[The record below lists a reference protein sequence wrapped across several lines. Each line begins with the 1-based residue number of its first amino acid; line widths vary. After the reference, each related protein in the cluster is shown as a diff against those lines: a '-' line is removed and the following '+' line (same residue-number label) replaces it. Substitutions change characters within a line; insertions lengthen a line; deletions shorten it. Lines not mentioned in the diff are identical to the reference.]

1 MGRLNLRMDDELI
14 GRVKAVC
21 GDGGVSGWFREL
33 ALREL
38 GGRPEDRVLARLDKL
53 EDFQASI
60 ELKMQKRK
68 QPAVSEFTD
77 SVHVE
82 LDGGNQ

>member
-1 MGRLNLRMDDELI
+1 MDDELI
-14 GRVKAVC
+14 GQGKAVC

-60 ELKMQKRK
+60 ELKMLKRK